1 MFLIPWS
8 SMGDSYFFFSVCI
21 LGYKDSFPS
30 VYKGTYVLNREIC
43 PIFFVDLNRHTS
55 KRCFLSLVRPHSSAL
70 KIEQI
75 STVRIGE
82 SKSFELGHLQ
92 GTWDSSFYFSHCA
105 LIFMILFLPSSF
117 SAAYLLRY
125 FALCMQ
131 PHGEWFSGRLCNG
144 FVGIFQFMLPRR
156 ERRRLL

>member
-1 MFLIPWS
+1 MK
-8 SMGDSYFFFSVCI
+8 VKN
-21 LGYKDSFPS
+21 GYKSSIYAGCSHSPVRNDWCCFFVSSVLVFFIMLRIPS

-43 PIFFVDLNRHTS
+43 SIFFVVLNRRTS

-70 KIEQI
+70 KSEQI

-131 PHGEWFSGRLCNG
+131 PHGE
-144 FVGIFQFMLPRR
+144 
-156 ERRRLL
+156 